1 MQSQAEFIAELNHN
15 ANARFKAQMFKF
27 LLDTAHHSLPFTV
40 TAEQEA
46 AFKAALAERVARVE
60 MQANDSFAK

>member
-1 MQSQAEFIAELNHN
+1 
-15 ANARFKAQMFKF
+15 MFKY

-40 TAEQEA
+40 TIEQQD

-60 MQANDSFAK
+60 EAAIKPFGK